1 MHQCSAS
8 IHRERGGGERAEDDV
23 YVTILTPFVHM
34 EKAWNVKWLDV
45 RRELSLRGSDCKMNP
60 EFDFCVT
67 QASVIIYVGVCVSAF
82 L

>member
-1 MHQCSAS
+1 M
-8 IHRERGGGERAEDDV
+8 
-23 YVTILTPFVHM
+23 TILTPFVHM